1 MRNKSIL
8 LMVIVIVIAAVL
20 LYFLFADKRVSTGST
35 VVNKQV
41 PAGSSSTEKSELFVY
56 TWADYIKPE
65 LVQRFEKENN
75 CRVTIDTFDTN
86 EAMYSK
92 LKAGATG
99 YDIITPSSYMV
110 TLLNKQGMII
120 DLDHSK
126 IPNILNIDPDYL
138 KLSFDPDMKH
148 SVPYMFSVTGIGYL
162 KSKVKDFKST
172 WGVFGRKDLKGRM
185 TMLNDMRE
193 TIGAA
198 LKFQGKSINSTDDKD
213 LEAAKNVVIEWKK
226 NLAKFENEQY
236 KTGLAS
242 SEFYLVHGYGG
253 DLMQVQSENHDI
265 GFAIPEEGTSVCF
278 DDLVITKMA
287 RNVELAY
294 RFINFLH
301 DPQVASE
308 NTEFIK
314 YLCPNKASYE
324 RLPAEIRNNQA
335 IFLKPEIRAKCE
347 IIKDLGDKN
356 PKYTKIWDQIKA
368 AQ

>member
-8 LMVIVIVIAAVL
+8 LMVIVIVLAVVL
-20 LYFLFADKRVSTGST
+20 VYFLFTGKGGNT
-35 VVNKQV
+35 GPAAVNT
-41 PAGSSSTEKSELFVY
+41 PATAELPSAEKSELFVY

-75 CRVTIDTFDTN
+75 CRVTIDTFDSN

-120 DLDHSK
+120 DLDHAK
-126 IPNILNIDPDYL
+126 IPNLSNVDPDYL
-138 KLSFDPDMKH
+138 KLSFDPNMKY

-172 WGVFGRKDLKGRM
+172 WGVFGRIDLKGRM

-198 LKFQGKSINSTDDKD
+198 LKFLGKSINTTDVKD
-213 LEAAKNVVIEWKK
+213 LEAAKKVVIGWKK

-242 SEFYLVHGYGG
+242 SEFYVVHGYGG

-265 GFAIPEEGTSVCF
+265 EFAIPEEGTSVCF

-287 RNVELAY
+287 KNVELAY
-294 RFINFLH
+294 KFINFLH
-301 DPQVASE
+301 DPQVAAE

-314 YLCPNKASYE
+314 YLCPNKASYDK
-324 RLPAEIRNNQA
+324 LPAEIRNNQA

-347 IIKDLGDKN
+347 IISDLGDN
-356 PKYTKIWDQIKA
+356 NLKYTKIWDQIKA

>member
-8 LMVIVIVIAAVL
+8 LTAIVIVLAIVL
-20 LYFLFADKRVSTGST
+20 VYFLFADRRDNSGPVDTSNQVSSETPGSEQT
-35 VVNKQV
+35 
-41 PAGSSSTEKSELFVY
+41 ELFVY

-75 CRVTIDTFDTN
+75 CRVTIDTFDSN

-110 TLLNKQGMII
+110 TLLKNQNMII
-120 DLDHSK
+120 DLEHSK
-126 IPNILNIDPDYL
+126 IPNLSNVDPDYL
-138 KLSFDPDMKH
+138 KLSFDPAMEF

-162 KSKVKDFKST
+162 KSRVKDFKPT

-198 LKFQGKSINSTDDKD
+198 LKFLGKSINSTDVKD
-213 LEAAKNVVIEWKK
+213 LEAAKNVVIGWKK

-242 SEFYLVHGYGG
+242 GEFYLVHGYGG
-253 DLMQVQSENHDI
+253 DLMQVQSENPDI
-265 GFAIPEEGTSVCF
+265 EFAIPREGTSVCF
-278 DDLVITKMA
+278 DDLVIPRMA
-287 RNVELAY
+287 KNVELAY

-301 DPQVASE
+301 DPRVAAE
-308 NTEFIK
+308 NTEFIR
-314 YLCPNKASYE
+314 YLCPNRASYE
-324 RLPAEIRNNQA
+324 FISPETRNNQA

-347 IIKDLGDKN
+347 IINDLGDEN
-356 PKYTKIWDQIKA
+356 QKYTKIWDQIKA

>member
-1 MRNKSIL
+1 MRNKSML
-8 LMVIVIVIAAVL
+8 LMVVVIVLAAVL
-20 LYFLFADKRVSTGST
+20 LYFLFTDRGDRTGPT
-35 VVNKQV
+35 VTNTQAPVV
-41 PAGSSSTEKSELFVY
+41 SSSAEKSELFVY

-75 CRVTIDTFDTN
+75 CRVTIDTFDSN

-92 LKAGATG
+92 LKSGATG

-110 TLLNKQGMII
+110 TLLKKQGMII
-120 DLDHSK
+120 DLDHAK
-126 IPNILNIDPDYL
+126 IPNISNIDPDYL
-138 KLSFDPDMKH
+138 KLSFDPEMKH

-162 KSKVKDFKST
+162 KSKVRDFKSS
-172 WGVFGRKDLKGRM
+172 WGIFGRKDLKGRM

-198 LKFQGKSINSTDDKD
+198 LKFLGKSINSTDEKD
-213 LEAAKNVVIEWKK
+213 LEAAKTVVIGWKK

-242 SEFYLVHGYGG
+242 SEFYVVHGYGG
-253 DLMQVQSENHDI
+253 DLMQVQSENNDI
-265 GFAIPEEGTSVCF
+265 EFAIPEEGTSVCF

-287 RNVELAY
+287 ENVELAY
-294 RFINFLH
+294 KFINFLH

-314 YLCPNKASYE
+314 YLCPNKASYDK
-324 RLPAEIRNNQA
+324 LPAEIRNNQA
-335 IFLKPEIRAKCE
+335 IFLKPEIRANCE
-347 IIKDLGDKN
+347 IIKDLGDNN
-356 PKYTKIWDQIKA
+356 PKYTRIWDQIKA